1 MKEKMICRGDLFYYD
16 FGDNSGSVQSGERP
30 VLVVQA
36 DDYNQNAPTIIV
48 AAVTSVIKKRY
59 FPSHIILGE
68 EFGLK
73 KPSMVLLEQIR
84 TVNREDL
91 REYIGTVDDDKLFR
105 QINATLKKTFGLWV
119 YKPEGKEKR
128 PKERKENYGEL
139 LSNVANFKGVMDKLF
154 RRKRYKDCLEK
165 IKAGDPK
172 YQIVY
177 YDAMYNQDRL
187 DKMRIS
193 HDTLLEYGYQMIEN
207 YPRLRQIVIDYYPYV
222 LIDEYQDTADIVVKI
237 MNTIEQYA
245 KEINHNM
252 FIGYFG
258 DSVQNIYEDGVGK
271 KLIELHPELKKI
283 SKEYNRRSYREIID
297 VANKIRNDDI
307 KQRSIYSDST
317 GGVVELYY
325 GNQEDVKRFWQKN
338 KIKNW

>member
-59 FPSHIILGE
+59 LPSHIILGE

-119 YKPEGKEKR
+119 YKPEGKENIRCLCPKCLNDYIHNPDYIVRRLDPFAKR
-128 PKERKENYGEL
+128 KDRCDKCDGDGWDYVVTDRYSSKKENKIIIPIWKK
-139 LSNVANFKGVMDKLF
+139 SNLTVEEAAAYCGIGSRKLREMSDSEF
-154 RRKRYKDCLEK
+154 CPFVLWNGSKRLIKRRKL
-165 IKAGDPK
+165 
-172 YQIVY
+172 
-177 YDAMYNQDRL
+177 
-187 DKMRIS
+187 
-193 HDTLLEYGYQMIEN
+193 
-207 YPRLRQIVIDYYPYV
+207 
-222 LIDEYQDTADIVVKI
+222 DEYLDNA
-237 MNTIEQYA
+237 Y
-245 KEINHNM
+245 
-252 FIGYFG
+252 
-258 DSVQNIYEDGVGK
+258 
-271 KLIELHPELKKI
+271 
-283 SKEYNRRSYREIID
+283 
-297 VANKIRNDDI
+297 
-307 KQRSIYSDST
+307 SI
-317 GGVVELYY
+317 
-325 GNQEDVKRFWQKN
+325 
-338 KIKNW
+338 

>member
-59 FPSHIILGE
+59 LPSHIILGE

-119 YKPEGKEKR
+119 YKPEGKENIR
-128 PKERKENYGEL
+128 CLCPK
-139 LSNVANFKGVMDKLF
+139 
-154 RRKRYKDCLEK
+154 CLNDY
-165 IKAGDPK
+165 IHNPD
-172 YQIVY
+172 YIVR
-177 YDAMYNQDRL
+177 RL
-187 DKMRIS
+187 DPFAKRK
-193 HDTLLEYGYQMIEN
+193 DRCDKCDGDGW
-207 YPRLRQIVIDYYPYV
+207 DYVVTDRYSSKKEKRCKNKPY
-222 LIDEYQDTADIVVKI
+222 LTIDEATAY
-237 MNTIEQYA
+237 TG
-245 KEINHNM
+245 
-252 FIGYFG
+252 IGREKLREMTRFA
-258 DSVQNIYEDGVGK
+258 DCPFVLWVGK
-271 KLIELHPELKKI
+271 RRMIKRELFDEYIEKM
-283 SKEYNRRSYREIID
+283 YEI
-297 VANKIRNDDI
+297 
-307 KQRSIYSDST
+307 
-317 GGVVELYY
+317 
-325 GNQEDVKRFWQKN
+325 
-338 KIKNW
+338 